1 MLHFPTDSE
10 TFVKCFHT
18 PLRCTP
24 LVYNPSEK
32 IIISITT
39 PVQHYNTKS
48 LQHYNTTYILKTS
61 FNQPNISKA
70 AQHLQAANTFAGDFK
85 YVSICI

>member
-1 MLHFPTDSE
+1 LHFPAVSD

-18 PLRCTP
+18 QLRCTP

-32 IIISITT
+32 IINSITT
-39 PVQHYNTKS
+39 PVQHYNTATS
-48 LQHYNTTYILKTS
+48 QHYNTTYILKTS
-61 FNQPNISKA
+61 FNQPNVCKA
-70 AQHLQAANTFAGDFK
+70 AQHLQAANTFASDFK